1 MRLSRV
7 FSYFIKFFIDYFLF
21 YTDNKSMKERLKQ
34 LRKLLELTQSEFGK
48 KIGMSDTAISH
59 MEAGRNSINEQ
70 NIHLI
75 CLTFGVREEWLREGK
90 GEIMNNEALFS
101 EREKHLLDLFG
112 RLSPR
117 AREMLIEYADKLVS
131 DERTLRGEPL
141 EEEKGALAG

>member
-1 MRLSRV
+1 METINSRL
-7 FSYFIKFFIDYFLF
+7 
-21 YTDNKSMKERLKQ
+21 TA
-34 LRKLLELTQSEFGK
+34 LRKHLGLNQTKFAQ
-48 KIGMSDTAISH
+48 KIGVTSQHVSMF
-59 MEAGRNSINEQ
+59 EAGKANFSETT
-70 NIHLI
+70 IHLI
-75 CLTFGVREEWLREGK
+75 CLTFGVQEEWLREGK
-90 GEIMNNEALFS
+90 GEMINDEALLS